1 MLVVK
6 KKKSTW
12 KCKDIRDVGSVLNEE
27 GPLEGE
33 WQPTVVF
40 LPGKS
45 HGQRSLA
52 GCRPWACNRVG
63 HDLATKQNI
72 HIYVWA
78 HTQICIMYYICRP
91 IHVCVHAGA
100 QSWDPGLITGSRRS
114 PGEGNANPLQY
125 SCLGKP
131 VGRGARGSTV
141 HGVAKSR
148 TRLSN
153 SNKRLNAK

>member
-6 KKKSTW
+6 KKKSTC
-12 KCKDIRDVGSVLNEE
+12 KCKDIRDVGSVLSEE

-33 WQPTVVF
+33 WQPTLVF

-52 GCRPWACNRVG
+52 GCHPWACNKVG

-78 HTQICIMYYICRP
+78 HTQVCIMYYVCWP
-91 IHVCVHAGA
+91 IHVWVHTRETRVWSLG
-100 QSWDPGLITGSRRS
+100 QEDPLEKGMATHSSIPAWEILWAEERGGLQFMG
-114 PGEGNANPLQY
+114 LQR
-125 SCLGKP
+125 
-131 VGRGARGSTV
+131 VGHDWAIV
-141 HGVAKSR
+141 IKD
-148 TRLSN
+148 
-153 SNKRLNAK
+153 